1 MGSRCPGADG
11 MIDGIINVVLLLAVL
26 TGLVLV
32 HELGH
37 FVTARRAGVK
47 VHEFGIGFPPRA
59 KVLFKRGDTT
69 YTLNW
74 LPIGG
79 FVRLEGEEASPADG
93 SRPEGDEAA
102 APRGAADGLP
112 ERESLDPRA
121 FVNQPLRT
129 RLVILFAGV
138 AVNFVLAWVIFA
150 LIAFVAQP
158 TWKVQLA
165 DVTPGSPAEAVG
177 LVGGQVIE
185 QREIEVIDADGNPTG
200 EFQTVDIF
208 DDSGDTILAIDGRT
222 FPVFDDMSNAD
233 AADGRIAPIKYLADR
248 PGETVTL
255 TIERADG
262 TSVDVEATL
271 RSAEEIA
278 AGEGALGF
286 RPGQYSFGEQ
296 QNGPLDSVVIGL
308 RRTVETST
316 LILRAVGGLIVSI
329 FDGPDD
335 ALDDIAGPVGM
346 IDIMGQVRVAFPPVF
361 LLWFVGLLSA
371 NLAVINLLPIPPL
384 DGSRMVMGVVQ
395 AVSGNRVSPEAERL
409 VYFTGWLALM
419 AFLIWVTIS
428 DIGRLTS

>member
-1 MGSRCPGADG
+1 
-11 MIDGIINVVLLLAVL
+11 MIDGLINVVLLLAVL
-26 TGLVLV
+26 TGLVLL

-47 VHEFGIGFPPRA
+47 VYEFGIGFPPRA
-59 KVLFKRGDTT
+59 RVLFKRGDTT

-79 FVRLEGEEASPADG
+79 FVRMEGEEVSPADG
-93 SRPEGDEAA
+93 SAPEVDDESSSAELA
-102 APRGAADGLP
+102 RLP
-112 ERESLDPRA
+112 ERESLDPRSFA
-121 FVNQPLRT
+121 NQPLRT
-129 RLVILFAGV
+129 RLVILVAGV

-165 DVTPGSPAEAVG
+165 EVTPGSPAEAVG
-177 LVGGQVIE
+177 LVGGKVIE
-185 QREIEVIDADGNPTG
+185 QREIEVTDANGDPTG
-200 EFQTVDIF
+200 EVVTYDVF
-208 DDSGDTILAIDGRT
+208 DDSGDTIVAIDGRT
-222 FPVFDDMSNAD
+222 FPVFDDMANAD

-262 TSVDVEATL
+262 SVSDVEATL

-286 RPGQYSFGEQ
+286 RPGQYSFAEQ
-296 QNGPLDSVVIGL
+296 QNGPLESVAIGL

-316 LILRAVGGLIVSI
+316 LILRAVGGLVVSI

-335 ALDDIAGPVGM
+335 ALDDIAGPLGM
-346 IDIMGQVRVAFPPVF
+346 VDIVGQVRVAFPPVF
-361 LLWFVGLLSA
+361 LLWFIGLLSA

-419 AFLIWVTIS
+419 AFLVWVTIS
-428 DIGRLTS
+428 DIGRLAS

>member
-1 MGSRCPGADG
+1 

-26 TGLVLV
+26 TGLVLL

-47 VHEFGIGFPPRA
+47 VYEFGIGFPPRA

-79 FVRLEGEEASPADG
+79 FVRMEGEEVSPADG
-93 SRPEGDEAA
+93 TAPEVDDETSSAELE
-102 APRGAADGLP
+102 RLP
-112 ERESLDPRA
+112 ERESLDPRSFA
-121 FVNQPLRT
+121 NQPLQT
-129 RLVILFAGV
+129 RLVILVAGV

-158 TWKVQLA
+158 IWKVQLA
-165 DVTPGSPAEAVG
+165 EVTPGSPAEAVG

-185 QREIEVIDADGNPTG
+185 QREIEVTDANGDPTG
-200 EFQTVDIF
+200 EVVTYDVF
-208 DDSGDTILAIDGRT
+208 DDSGDTIVAIDGRT
-222 FPVFDDMSNAD
+222 FPVFDDMANAD

-262 TSVDVEATL
+262 SVSDVEATL

-286 RPGQYSFGEQ
+286 RPGQYSFAEQ
-296 QNGPLDSVVIGL
+296 QNGPLESVAIGL

-316 LILRAVGGLIVSI
+316 LILRAVGGLVVSI

-335 ALDDIAGPVGM
+335 ALDDIAGPLGM
-346 IDIMGQVRVAFPPVF
+346 VDIVGQVRVAFPPVF
-361 LLWFVGLLSA
+361 LLWFIGLLSA

-395 AVSGNRVSPEAERL
+395 ALSGNRVSPEAERL

-419 AFLIWVTIS
+419 AFLVWVTIS